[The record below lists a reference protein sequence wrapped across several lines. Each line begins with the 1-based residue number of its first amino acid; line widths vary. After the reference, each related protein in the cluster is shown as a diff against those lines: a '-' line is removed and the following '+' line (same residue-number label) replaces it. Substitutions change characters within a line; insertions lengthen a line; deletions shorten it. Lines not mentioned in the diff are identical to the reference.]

1 MKERPILFSGAMVRA
16 VLDGTKTQ
24 TRRVVKPQPTGFVGG
39 PGVTLRDGSPAP
51 LIPIDEDSGD
61 YGREIHCPHGQP
73 GDRLWVREA
82 WRVIDA
88 ADCFAPREL
97 TAAHRLW
104 FEADGPHDPPAGR
117 YRPGMF
123 MPRWASRINLDVTGV
138 RVEQLQ
144 DISEADAMAEGIFP
158 HVRGGWHWLQHNSSN
173 LDDWNQFG
181 YKTARIAYLALWEA
195 INGPGSAE
203 ANPWVWAINFQRVA
217 PC

>member
-195 INGPGSAE
+195 INSPGSAE
-203 ANPWVWAINFQRVA
+203 ANPWV
-217 PC
+217 